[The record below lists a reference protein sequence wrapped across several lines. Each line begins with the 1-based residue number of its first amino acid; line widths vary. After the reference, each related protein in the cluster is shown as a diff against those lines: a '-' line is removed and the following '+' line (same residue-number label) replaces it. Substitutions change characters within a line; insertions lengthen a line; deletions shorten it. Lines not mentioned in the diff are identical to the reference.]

1 MNFNPESI
9 ESSVLFF
16 NENTFIIVTD
26 TLPSKKDYNDSV
38 SEVLSMK
45 LIKQI
50 FVILLFYVLGEM
62 AALGIKTL
70 FPGVFVPGTIIGM
83 GLLLMVLASKKMPL
97 SAVDDVG
104 SFLTNNMA
112 FFFIPAAVSVLEYLD
127 LLKNSIGKILLIIV
141 ISILFSFAM
150 VSLSVKLTLWLQ
162 QKYGKKQE
170 EPHA

>member
-1 MNFNPESI
+1 
-9 ESSVLFF
+9 
-16 NENTFIIVTD
+16 
-26 TLPSKKDYNDSV
+26 
-38 SEVLSMK
+38 MK

-50 FVILLFYVLGEM
+50 FVILLFYVLGEI

-83 GLLLMVLASKKMPL
+83 GFLLVALASKKLPL
-97 SAVDDVG
+97 TTVDDVG

-150 VSLSVKLTLWLQ
+150 VSLSVKLTIYLQ
-162 QKYGKKQE
+162 KKYAKKTE

>member
-1 MNFNPESI
+1 
-9 ESSVLFF
+9 
-16 NENTFIIVTD
+16 
-26 TLPSKKDYNDSV
+26 
-38 SEVLSMK
+38 MK

-50 FVILLFYVLGEM
+50 FVILLFYVLGEI

-83 GLLLMVLASKKMPL
+83 GFLLIALASKKLPL
-97 SAVDDVG
+97 TTVDDVG

-150 VSLSVKLTLWLQ
+150 VSLSVKLTIYLQ
-162 QKYGKKQE
+162 KKYSKKTE